1 MKKRI
6 VSLLL
11 VAAMTAGLTACGSSG
26 SGATTTAAGNEAAE
40 TTEAAQN
47 AGEGAQTDSTTEEVA
62 ADYKIGIMTTTVS
75 QSEESYRA
83 AERIQQA
90 NPDKVVLATFPDKF
104 ATEQETTISTALSLA
119 SDPDI
124 KAIIFSQAVQGT
136 AAACQKIREVRPDIL
151 LIAAGYQ
158 DDSATTSAN
167 CDIFY
172 HSNVPKMGF
181 QMIDELSD
189 MGAKTFVHYS
199 FPRHLAWQPTADR
212 LQNMKDRCAE
222 LGLTLVE
229 ATTPDPTSDAGTS
242 GTQQF
247 VLEDV
252 PRKVD
257 EYGVETA
264 FFGTNTAQ
272 TEPMIKEVVETK
284 SYFTYPSDPSP
295 FVGFPAALGIEVPED
310 KLYDTDYMMN
320 AIEEKLTELDM
331 NGHMGTWTAP
341 IMTLFMTG
349 SYAYAEAFCDGET
362 NGEKVDAEVF
372 KQAMTEAA
380 GGDVDVENITDG
392 GTTYDNG
399 FYIMCSYHR
408 F

>member
-1 MKKRI
+1 MRKRFLAL
-6 VSLLL
+6 VLSVTMAASLC
-11 VAAMTAGLTACGSSG
+11 ACGGG
-26 SGATTTAAGNEAAE
+26 STTTTTAAAAGTTAAGESKAEE
-40 TTEAAQN
+40 TTAE
-47 AGEGAQTDSTTEEVA
+47 A

-83 AERIQQA
+83 AEKLEKEH
-90 NPDKVVLATFPDKF
+90 PGKVVLATFPDKF
-104 ATEQETTISTALSLA
+104 ATEQETTIYTALSLA

-124 KAIIFSQAVQGT
+124 KAIIFSEAVQGT

-158 DDSATTSAN
+158 DDAATSAAN

-172 HSNVPKMGF
+172 HANVPKMGT
-181 QMIDELSD
+181 QMVDELSD

-229 ATTPDPTSDAGTS
+229 TTTPDPMSDAGTS

-252 PRKVD
+252 PRSVD
-257 EYGVETA
+257 KYGVETA

-272 TEPMIKEVVETK
+272 QEPMIKSVVETK

-295 FVGFPAALGIEVPED
+295 FVGFPSALGIEVPDD
-310 KLYDTDYMMN
+310 KLYDTEYMMN
-320 AIEEKLTELDM
+320 AIKEKLAEADM
-331 NGHMGTWTAP
+331 TGHMGTWTAP
-341 IMTLFMTG
+341 VMTLFMTG
-349 SYAYAEAFCDGET
+349 SYAYAEAFCEGKTDGEKLDT
-362 NGEKVDAEVF
+362 EMF
-372 KQAMTEAA
+372 KETLSEAA
-380 GGDVDVENITDG
+380 GADVDVENITDG

-399 FYIMCSYHR
+399 FFIMCSYER

>member
-1 MKKRI
+1 MKNLNRREFLR
-6 VSLLL
+6 VSAYT
-11 VAAMTAGLTACGSSG
+11 AAASVLTACATPTTPTAEPQTGGDEGS
-26 SGATTTAAGNEAAE
+26 A
-40 TTEAAQN
+40 
-47 AGEGAQTDSTTEEVA
+47 
-62 ADYKIGIMTTTVS
+62 YKIGIMTTNVS

-83 AERIQQA
+83 AEMLVEN
-90 NPDKVVLATFPDKF
+90 NPGKIVLATFPERF
-104 ATEQETTISTALSLA
+104 ATEQETSISTALSLA

-136 AAACQKIREVRPDIL
+136 AAACQKIREIRPDIL

-167 CDIFY
+167 CDVFY

-181 QMIDELSD
+181 QMVDELSE

-229 ATTPDPTSDAGTS
+229 TTTPDPTTDAGVS

-264 FFGTNTAQ
+264 FFGTNTSQ
-272 TEPMIKEVVETK
+272 QEPMIKMVMETG

-295 FVGFPAALGIEVPED
+295 FVGFPSALGIEVPED
-310 KLYDTDYMMN
+310 KLYDAEYMMN
-320 AIEEKLTELDM
+320 AISEKLAEANMT
-331 NGHMGTWTAP
+331 GHMGTWTAP
-341 IMTLFMTG
+341 AMTLFMTG
-349 SYAYAEAFCDGET
+349 SYAYAEAFCEGKT
-362 NGEKVDAEVF
+362 SGEKLDADVF
-372 KQAMTEAA
+372 KQSLSEAA
-380 GGDVDVENITDG
+380 GGAVDLENISDG
-392 GTTYDNG
+392 ESTFDNG
-399 FYIMCSYHR
+399 FFIMCEYVR
-408 F
+408 L

>member
-1 MKKRI
+1 MKKI
-6 VSLLL
+6 VAIVLTLVLSLSLCIG
-11 VAAMTAGLTACGSSG
+11 AM
-26 SGATTTAAGNEAAE
+26 AE
-40 TTEAAQN
+40 
-47 AGEGAQTDSTTEEVA
+47 G
-62 ADYKIGIMTTTVS
+62 DYKIGIMTTTVS

-83 AERIQQA
+83 AEMLVEQ
-90 NPDKVVLATFPDKF
+90 NPGKIVLATFPDKF
-104 ATEQETTISTALSLA
+104 ATEQETSISTALSLA
-119 SDPDI
+119 SDPDV

-136 AAACQKIREVRPDIL
+136 AAACQKIRELRPDIL

-167 CDIFY
+167 ADIFY

-181 QMIDELSD
+181 QMVDELSD

-229 ATTPDPTSDAGTS
+229 TTTPDPMSDAGTS

-252 PRKVD
+252 PRSVD
-257 EYGVETA
+257 KYGVETA

-272 TEPMIKEVVETK
+272 QEPMIKCVVDTK
-284 SYFTYPSDPSP
+284 SYYTYPSDPSP
-295 FVGFPAALGIEVPED
+295 FVGFPSALGIEVPED
-310 KLYDTDYMMN
+310 KLYDSEYMMN
-320 AIEEKLTELDM
+320 AISEKLAAADM
-331 NGHMGTWTAP
+331 SGHMGTWTAP
-341 IMTLFMTG
+341 LMTLFMTG
-349 SYAYAEAFCDGET
+349 SFEYAKAFCEGKT
-362 NGEKVDAEVF
+362 NGEKLDAEVF
-372 KQAMTEAA
+372 KAALSEAA
-380 GGDVDVENITDG
+380 GAEVDIENIVDG
-392 GTTYDNG
+392 GTTYENG

>member
-1 MKKRI
+1 MRKKI
-6 VSLLL
+6 LSVMLSITMMAGL
-11 VAAMTAGLTACGSSG
+11 VACGGG
-26 SGATTTAAGNEAAE
+26 SQAPATTAAASGTTAAEAAADSGAAE
-40 TTEAAQN
+40 GSEAPAEAA
-47 AGEGAQTDSTTEEVA
+47 G
-62 ADYKIGIMTTTVS
+62 DYKIGIMTTTVS

-83 AERIQQA
+83 AEMLQEQH
-90 NPDKVVLATFPDKF
+90 PDTVVLATFPDKF

-119 SDPDI
+119 SDPDV

-158 DDSATTSAN
+158 DDSATTSSN
-167 CDIFY
+167 CDVFY

-181 QMIDELSD
+181 QMVDELSD

-229 ATTPDPTSDAGTS
+229 TTTPDPMSDAGTS

-252 PRKVD
+252 PRAVD
-257 EYGVETA
+257 QYGTETA
-264 FFGTNTAQ
+264 FFGTNTSQ
-272 TEPMIKEVVETK
+272 QEPMIKCVVNTK
-284 SYFTYPSDPSP
+284 SYFTMPSDPSP
-295 FVGFPAALGIEVPED
+295 FVGFPSALGIEVPAD
-310 KLYDTDYMMN
+310 KLYDSDYMMN
-320 AIEEKLTELDM
+320 AISEKLAEADM
-331 NGHMGTWTAP
+331 TGHMGTWTAP
-341 IMTLFMTG
+341 LMTLFMTG
-349 SYAYAEAFCDGET
+349 SYAYAEAFCEGKT
-362 NGEKVDAEVF
+362 NGEKLDAEVF
-372 KQAMTEAA
+372 KQTMSEAA
-380 GGDVDVENITDG
+380 GGEVDVENITDG

-399 FYIMCSYHR
+399 FFIMCSYER